1 MTSKSKSF
9 TTETKLV
16 RELAIIFDEKDLTE
30 LELETDDI
38 SIRLARSQSD
48 QQIVTMPQQAVGPHA
63 QHSANAV
70 VSTPDAISEHST
82 NTTSSDFSAH
92 EGAVLSPM
100 VGTVYL
106 APEPGAADFINEG
119 DVVKKGQTLFIVE
132 AMKVMNE
139 INAETSGEIVEIL
152 VENGTAVQFGEPLF
166 RVKSA

>member
-16 RELAIIFDEKDLTE
+16 RELAIIFDEKELTE

-38 SIRLARSQSD
+38 SIRLARGQKD
-48 QQIVTMPQQAVGPHA
+48 QQIVTMPQQALGSHT
-63 QHSANAV
+63 QHSAPAV
-70 VSTPDAISEHST
+70 VSTPDAISETIT
-82 NTTSSDFSAH
+82 NTTSSDLSSH
-92 EGAVLSPM
+92 EGAILSPM

-132 AMKVMNE
+132 AMKVMNP
-139 INAETSGEIVEIL
+139 ITAPSAGKVTEIL
-152 VENGTAVQFGEPLF
+152 VQNAQPIEFGEALAI
-166 RVKSA
+166 VE

>member
-38 SIRLARSQSD
+38 SIRLARGQKD
-48 QQIVTMPQQAVGPHA
+48 QQIVTMPQQSVGSHA
-63 QHSANAV
+63 QHSAPAI
-70 VSTPDAISEHST
+70 VSTTDAISETST
-82 NTTSSDFSAH
+82 NTTSSAH

-132 AMKVMNE
+132 AMKVMNP
-139 INAETSGEIVEIL
+139 ITAPTGGKVTKIL
-152 VENGTAVQFGEPLF
+152 VENAQPIEFDQPL
-166 RVKSA
+166 AIIE

>member
-16 RELAIIFDEKDLTE
+16 RELATIFDEKDLAE
-30 LELETDDI
+30 LELETDNI
-38 SIRLARSQSD
+38 SIRLARGQKD
-48 QQIVTMPQQAVGPHA
+48 QQIVTMPQQAVGPHT
-63 QHSANAV
+63 QHSAPAE
-70 VSTPDAISEHST
+70 VSTPDATRETS
-82 NTTSSDFSAH
+82 TTSSDLSVH

-132 AMKVMNE
+132 AMKVMNP
-139 INAETSGEIVEIL
+139 ITASTGGKVTKIL
-152 VENGTAVQFGEPLF
+152 VENAQPIEFDQPL
-166 RVKSA
+166 AIIE